1 VLEYRSSF
9 FVQTVQAYRLTT
21 ETSRMAK
28 LDIPVVASPDEMSS
42 TGRLTLRSMR
52 WFFGGSLLIWIGYL
66 LVIGLFALTGS
77 DLAPYDP
84 TAQQVLARLLP
95 PLSSSSRGFHWLGTD
110 QLGRDV
116 LSNVV
121 AGARLTLFI
130 GLLSTFAGMA
140 IGVALGM
147 VAGYYGGAVD
157 RLVMRLSE
165 AQTAMPMF
173 LVAIFFLTVMGPTV
187 LNVVVILPTLVWPA
201 FARLVRAETMR
212 LRNSLFVEAAVA
224 SGCTEL
230 GILAYHILPN
240 LASRIAVLAVIELG
254 HVMLAEAGL
263 SFLGVGVQP
272 PETTWG
278 LLIARGRAYLAVAWW
293 LAIMP
298 GIVLGLTVLALNL
311 LSRRFAAASGAA
323 A

>member
-1 VLEYRSSF
+1 MTNTELSVGAPTNEDPE
-9 FVQTVQAYRLTT
+9 TVALTART
-21 ETSRMAK
+21 
-28 LDIPVVASPDEMSS
+28 
-42 TGRLTLRSMR
+42 MR
-52 WFFGGSLLIWIGYL
+52 RFPGWSLLIWLGLL
-66 LVIGLFALTGS
+66 LVIALFALTGS

-110 QLGRDV
+110 QLGRDL
-116 LSNVV
+116 LSNMI

-130 GLLSTFAGMA
+130 GLVSNLVGTA

-147 VAGYYGGAVD
+147 LAGYYGGAVD
-157 RLVMRLSE
+157 RFVMRLSE

-173 LVAIFFLTVMGPTV
+173 LVAIFFLTVIGPTV
-187 LNVVVILPTLVWPA
+187 LNVVIILPTLIWPA

-212 LRNSLFVEAAVA
+212 LRGCLFVEAAIA
-224 SGCTEL
+224 SGSTDRSVL
-230 GILAYHILPN
+230 WFHILPN
-240 LASRIAVLAVIELG
+240 MAPRIAVLAVIELG

-263 SFLGVGVQP
+263 SFLGIGVQP
-272 PETTWG
+272 PATTWG

-298 GIVLGLTVLALNL
+298 GIMLGLTVLALNM
-311 LSRRFAAASGAA
+311 LSRRFATMSGTAA
-323 A
+323 

>member
-1 VLEYRSSF
+1 MNQISTSAATNEDPE
-9 FVQTVQAYRLTT
+9 TVALTA
-21 ETSRMAK
+21 RA
-28 LDIPVVASPDEMSS
+28 
-42 TGRLTLRSMR
+42 GRRFPS
-52 WFFGGSLLIWIGYL
+52 WSLLIWLGLL
-66 LVIGLFALTGS
+66 LVIALFALTGS

-110 QLGRDV
+110 QLGRDL
-116 LSNVV
+116 LSNMI

-130 GLLSTFAGMA
+130 GLVSNLVGMA

-147 VAGYYGGAVD
+147 LAGYYGGAVD
-157 RLVMRLSE
+157 RFVMRLSE

-173 LVAIFFLTVMGPTV
+173 LVAIFFLTVIGPTV
-187 LNVVVILPTLVWPA
+187 LNFVIILPTLIWPA

-212 LRNSLFVEAAVA
+212 LRGCLFVEAAIA
-224 SGCTEL
+224 SGSTDWS
-230 GILAYHILPN
+230 ILWSHILPN
-240 LASRIAVLAVIELG
+240 MAPRIVVLAVIELG

-263 SFLGVGVQP
+263 SFLGIGVQP
-272 PETTWG
+272 PATTWG

-298 GIVLGLTVLALNL
+298 GIMLGLTVLALNM
-311 LSRRFAAASGAA
+311 LSRRFATASGSAA
-323 A
+323 

>member
-1 VLEYRSSF
+1 VGF
-9 FVQTVQAYRLTT
+9 
-21 ETSRMAK
+21 
-28 LDIPVVASPDEMSS
+28 
-42 TGRLTLRSMR
+42 
-52 WFFGGSLLIWIGYL
+52 LLAIG
-66 LVIGLFALTGS
+66 VFALTGS

-95 PLSSSSRGFHWLGTD
+95 PFSPSSRGFHWLGTD
-110 QLGRDV
+110 QLGRDL
-116 LSNVV
+116 LSNMI

-130 GLLSTFAGMA
+130 GLISNVVGMA

-147 VAGYYGGAVD
+147 LAGYYGGAVD
-157 RLVMRLSE
+157 RFVMRLSE

-187 LNVVVILPTLVWPA
+187 LNVVIILPTLIWPA

-212 LRNSLFVEAAVA
+212 LRGCLFVEAAIA
-224 SGCTEL
+224 SGSTDWS
-230 GILAYHILPN
+230 ILWSHILPN
-240 LASRIAVLAVIELG
+240 MAPRIAVLAVIELG

-263 SFLGVGVQP
+263 SFLGIGVQP
-272 PETTWG
+272 PATTWG

-298 GIVLGLTVLALNL
+298 GIMLGLTVLALNM
-311 LSRRFAAASGAA
+311 LSRRFATASGSAA
-323 A
+323 

>member
-1 VLEYRSSF
+1 MNQISTSAATNEDPE
-9 FVQTVQAYRLTT
+9 TVALTA
-21 ETSRMAK
+21 RA
-28 LDIPVVASPDEMSS
+28 
-42 TGRLTLRSMR
+42 GRRFPS
-52 WFFGGSLLIWIGYL
+52 WSLLIWLGLL
-66 LVIGLFALTGS
+66 LVIALFALTGS

-110 QLGRDV
+110 QLGRDL
-116 LSNVV
+116 LSNMI

-130 GLLSTFAGMA
+130 GLVSNLVGMA

-147 VAGYYGGAVD
+147 LAGYYGGAVD
-157 RLVMRLSE
+157 RFVMRLSE

-173 LVAIFFLTVMGPTV
+173 LVAIFFLTVIGPTV
-187 LNVVVILPTLVWPA
+187 LNVVIILPTLIWPA

-212 LRNSLFVEAAVA
+212 LRGCLFVEAAIA
-224 SGCTEL
+224 SGSTDWSVL
-230 GILAYHILPN
+230 WSHILPN
-240 LASRIAVLAVIELG
+240 MAPRIAVLAVIELG

-263 SFLGVGVQP
+263 SFLGIGVQP
-272 PETTWG
+272 PATTWG

-298 GIVLGLTVLALNL
+298 GIMLGLTVLALNM
-311 LSRRFAAASGAA
+311 LSRRFATMSGSAA
-323 A
+323 